1 MDLSIVNECLTDA
14 MDDVS
19 DSIDMM
25 YVKQQTIM
33 EFSDEINLSEMYD
46 CFQEGYTK
54 PSSSKELNVWN
65 FDSSHIIKAIKYF
78 NKAYAEIPFDKTNFD
93 EIKKKQER
101 GELDLRTTITP
112 ERMYPAELI
121 KDIETRFRNNSGPLV
136 KGFQEL
142 QKQFDCKFK
151 IYISQKQGTGTNIP
165 KFTNNPGKLTISKKK
180 GFQLGGLDISI
191 NLHVGQLLSMVPADR
206 KIFGQALTAILLH
219 EIYHNIVHMVDIRNK
234 KIHDDIKK
242 SIGSAGEANNKISA
256 ISILSSFVDRFT
268 STFNLKQKEVDKDR
282 SVNRLYV
289 LSQIKNNPNA
299 MKRFEEDVKHNN
311 DKTRD
316 SEIDEY
322 IKELQI
328 VDSILKLNKVS
339 KMVSAAC
346 AVLLSAVGFAFGNT
360 LAIAAGTV
368 YLAIMSLS
376 MLMKKVK
383 SFLFVTKPQIQEEY
397 FCDLFASMYKLPIH
411 LSSFNRQI
419 KLNQVNAEKMTK
431 IRKLD
436 QSLDKS
442 IKDVH
447 PLSFDREVTSYKVA
461 KQILE
466 SKQKLKPE
474 VKSYLKYIVDLHD
487 GIDKIDNPYS
497 KRQAKKLDPEAAKDL
512 QKTLEDFVNKTGAVV
527 TESVI
532 YDIMSYGGGYYGS

>member
-78 NKAYAEIPFDKTNFD
+78 NEAYAEIPFDKTNFD

-112 ERMYPAELI
+112 EKMYPAELI
-121 KDIETRFRNNSGPLV
+121 KDIETRFRNNSGPLE

-151 IYISQKQGTGTNIP
+151 IYISQKQSTGTNIP

-191 NLHVGQLLSMVPADR
+191 NLNVRQLLSMVPADR
-206 KIFGQALTAILLH
+206 TIFGQALTAILLH

-242 SIGSAGEANNKISA
+242 TISSAGEANNKISA

-268 STFNLKQKEVDKDR
+268 STFNLKHKEVDKDR

-311 DKTRD
+311 DKTSD
-316 SEIDEY
+316 SEIDKY
-322 IKELQI
+322 IKELQMI
-328 VDSILKLNKVS
+328 DSILKLNKVS

-419 KLNQVNAEKMTK
+419 KLNQVNAEKMSK

-442 IKDVH
+442 IKDEH

-532 YDIMSYGGGYYGS
+532 YDIMRYGGGYYGS

>member
-299 MKRFEEDVKHNN
+299 MKRFEEDVKQNN
-311 DKTRD
+311 DKTSD
-316 SEIDEY
+316 AEIDVY
-322 IKELQI
+322 IKRLQM

-376 MLMKKVK
+376 MLMKKLK

-487 GIDKIDNPYS
+487 GIDKIDSPYS

>member
-25 YVKQQTIM
+25 YIKQQTIM

-121 KDIETRFRNNSGPLV
+121 KDIETRFRNDSGPLV

-151 IYISQKQGTGTNIP
+151 IYISQKQGIGTNIP
-165 KFTNNPGKLTISKKK
+165 RFTINPGKLTISKKK

-219 EIYHNIVHMVDIRNK
+219 EIYHNIVHMVDMRNK

-268 STFNLKQKEVDKDR
+268 STFNLKHKEVDKEK

-311 DKTRD
+311 DKTND

-442 IKDVH
+442 VKDVH

>member
-25 YVKQQTIM
+25 YIKQQTIM

-299 MKRFEEDVKHNN
+299 MKRFEEDVKQNN
-311 DKTRD
+311 DKTSD
-316 SEIDEY
+316 AEIDEY
-322 IKELQI
+322 IKRLQMI
-328 VDSILKLNKVS
+328 DSILKLNKVS